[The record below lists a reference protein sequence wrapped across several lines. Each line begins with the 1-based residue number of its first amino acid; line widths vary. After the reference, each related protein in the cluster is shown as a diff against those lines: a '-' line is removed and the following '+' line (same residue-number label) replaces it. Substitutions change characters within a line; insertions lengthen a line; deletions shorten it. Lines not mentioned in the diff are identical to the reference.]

1 MATLKT
7 CEEIY
12 FCTTCSVIIVIY
24 NILYD
29 YIPTNKMYKGTIKW
43 ITEVTLTNIYIYIIH
58 CQKKRWG
65 GRIAATKEN
74 GRGGDEWKGA
84 KNPWTKCSEG
94 WAIQAKAVI
103 HYMSELPSSVKASR
117 LSWLGQG
124 KLLERKPVPTMILC
138 PPLVFPQ

>member
-43 ITEVTLTNIYIYIIH
+43 ITEVTLTNIYIYISYIV
-58 CQKKRWG
+58 KKRG
-65 GRIAATKEN
+65 EAGELQQQRRMGEGAMSGKEQ
-74 GRGGDEWKGA
+74 RTRELSVVKDERFR
-84 KNPWTKCSEG
+84 
-94 WAIQAKAVI
+94 QRQ
-103 HYMSELPSSVKASR
+103 SSI
-117 LSWLGQG
+117 
-124 KLLERKPVPTMILC
+124 T
-138 PPLVFPQ
+138 